1 MYMLRLLSSQRS
13 ATTIVTRHC
22 PPQTRIS
29 HAEPPWSGWIA
40 NAGDALIMLEVARG
54 GAIHCA
60 RLVDAEHKMI
70 CSGSLF
76 VVDEN
81 KSWIKS
87 WTYGLY

>member
-1 MYMLRLLSSQRS
+1 
-13 ATTIVTRHC
+13 
-22 PPQTRIS
+22 
-29 HAEPPWSGWIA
+29 
-40 NAGDALIMLEVARG
+40 MLEVARG

-76 VVDEN
+76 VLDEN